1 VLHKPVQIYHVIILF
16 DRGNGFPVEY
26 GIEVMCGYED
36 HKKEGLGVEK
46 PFGEWSI
53 ADKDAVVEDVISKY
67 EKFLNPALVSVFKFM
82 GLSTIEW
89 EARGTI
95 VKDIY
100 GKEYIDCAG
109 GYGMFVPGH
118 SHPKIIAAVKAQM
131 DQMPLSSKILLSKPL
146 AELAALLAEVTPG
159 DLQYSFICNS
169 GTEANEGAIK
179 LARIATGKFNIIST
193 INAFHGKTMGS
204 LSASGRAQYK
214 EPFGPMLPGFV
225 HVPFNDFAA
234 IADAVDEN
242 TAAIIL
248 EPIQGEGGVNV
259 PDDDYLP
266 KVRELCDAHGV
277 LLILDEVQTG
287 FARTGAMFAADH
299 YGVVP
304 DIMVLAKAL
313 GGGVMPIGAFVA
325 RAAVWEQFIVHP
337 LIHTS
342 TFGGNP
348 IACAAGIASIQVILE
363 EGLVEKAKTW
373 GTYMIEGLKQI
384 AARYPTVI
392 REVRGKGFLIGVDM
406 TKPGIAGLMMS
417 ELIDHG
423 ILAVYTLNNPHVIRM
438 EPPVVITKEQID
450 YVLGVLEG
458 AAVKAAALADEL

>member
-1 VLHKPVQIYHVIILF
+1 
-16 DRGNGFPVEY
+16 
-26 GIEVMCGYED
+26 M
-36 HKKEGLGVEK
+36 EK
-46 PFGEWSI
+46 PFAEWTKE
-53 ADKDAVVEDVISKY
+53 DKDAIVEEVIGKY
-67 EKFLNPALVSVFKFM
+67 EKFLNPALASVFKFM

-89 EARGTI
+89 EASGTV

-100 GKEYIDCAG
+100 GKEYLDCAG

-118 SHPKIIAAVKAQM
+118 AHPKIVQAVK
-131 DQMPLSSKILLSKPL
+131 DQLDRMPLSSKILLSKPM
-146 AELAALLAEVTPG
+146 ADLAALIAEVTPG

-179 LARIATGKFNIIST
+179 LARMATGRHTIIST
-193 INAFHGKTMGS
+193 VNAFHGKTLGS
-204 LSASGRAQYK
+204 LSASGREQYK

-225 HVPFNDFAA
+225 HVPFNDFEAIRNA
-234 IADAVDEN
+234 IADN
-242 TAAIIL
+242 TAAVIL

-266 KVRELCDAHGV
+266 KVRELCTERGV

-299 YGVVP
+299 YNVIP
-304 DIMVLAKAL
+304 DILVTAKAL
-313 GGGVMPIGAFVA
+313 GGGVMPIGAFTA

-348 IACAAGIASIQVILE
+348 IACSAAIAAIEVIKE
-363 EGLVEKAKTW
+363 ERLAEKAADN
-373 GTYMIEGLKQI
+373 GEYMIRELKGLAEKYP
-384 AARYPTVI
+384 AAI
-392 REVRGKGFLIGVDM
+392 KEVRGKGFLIGIEM
-406 TKPGIAGLMMS
+406 TKPGVAGMMMS

-423 ILAVYTLNNPHVIRM
+423 ILAVYTLNNPVVIRM
-438 EPPVVITKEQID
+438 EPPLVITREQID
-450 YVLGVLEG
+450 FVLSVLAG
-458 AAVKAAALADEL
+458 AAEKASAIADDLD